1 MACQVIAPLLTALH
15 PCCLLR
21 RSAGLASPYLAS
33 GLRHPTCQWTM
44 VEVPTVSSEPVP
56 PSCHLC
62 LLALEPQSLA
72 GEEQVPSS
80 PWVRGGGVPSGTN
93 VDLPYPFEPPAD
105 PLPTGRLVRGM
116 RRMLLRFCGCLLP
129 SDS

>member
-1 MACQVIAPLLTALH
+1 MACQVIVPLLTALC
-15 PCCLLR
+15 PSCLLH
-21 RSAGLASPYLAS
+21 RSAGLASPHLAS
-33 GLRHPTCQWTM
+33 GLGHLTCQWTM

-56 PSCHLC
+56 PSHHLC
-62 LLALEPQSLA
+62 PLALEPQSLA

-80 PWVRGGGVPSGTN
+80 LWVRGGEVLSGTN
-93 VDLPYPFEPPAD
+93 VDLPYPFELPAD
-105 PLPTGRLVRGM
+105 PQPTGRLVRRM